1 MHSRLRVSQDHEA
14 VIPPGIIPV
23 ATDRI
28 DVASLPL
35 VQQIFADHEIQKHTM
50 MRHLRQRR
58 DAKVRKQIGAA
69 ARYNAAHEQLQMHSE
84 GKQGITA
91 EKLSLCRAE
100 IV

>member
-1 MHSRLRVSQDHEA
+1 MV
-14 VIPPGIIPV
+14 PPGTIPV

-28 DVASLPL
+28 DVPSLPL
-35 VQQIFADHEIQKHTM
+35 VQKIVADHECQKHTM

-84 GKQGITA
+84 GEQGTHCG
-91 EKLSLCRAE
+91 L
-100 IV
+100 